1 MVSAAYLKE
10 CNVFE
15 GLNDAQLEKLAALAK
30 EEAYPTGALLYKEGD
45 PSTHLYLVQKGK
57 VFLEM
62 KCDMGPTRPP
72 MQVIIDVVTLR
83 ESFGWSAFVEPNLH
97 TLSALIAEPTKMIVF
112 EGGKMKALMEE
123 DCQAG
128 YEIMKGLTRLL
139 ASRLNH
145 ARVLLIGERAL
156 ATLTSNT
163 EYA

>member
-15 GLNDAQLEKLAALAK
+15 GLNDAQLEKLAAIAT

-97 TLSALIAEPTKMIVF
+97 TLSALIAEPTKIIVF

>member
-15 GLNDAQLEKLAALAK
+15 GLNDAQLEKLAAIAT

>member
-1 MVSAAYLKE
+1 
-10 CNVFE
+10 
-15 GLNDAQLEKLAALAK
+15 
-30 EEAYPTGALLYKEGD
+30 
-45 PSTHLYLVQKGK
+45 
-57 VFLEM
+57 
-62 KCDMGPTRPP
+62 

-128 YEIMKGLTRLL
+128 FEIMKGLTRLL

-145 ARVLLIGERAL
+145 TRVLLIGERAL

>member
-1 MVSAAYLKE
+1 MVSAAFLKE

-15 GLNDAQLEKLAALAK
+15 GLTDAQIEKLAAIAK

-45 PSTHLYLVQKGK
+45 PSTQLFLVQQGK

-72 MQVIIDVVTLR
+72 MQVIIDVVTRR
-83 ESFGWSAFVEPNLH
+83 EAFGGSAFEEPNLH

-112 EGGKMKALMEE
+112 DGGKMRALMEE
-123 DCQAG
+123 ECAMG
-128 YEIMKGLTRLL
+128 FEIMKGLARLL

-145 ARVLLIGERAL
+145 TRVLLIGERAL

>member
-1 MVSAAYLKE
+1 MVSAAFLKE

-15 GLNDAQLEKLAALAK
+15 GLPDAQIEKLAAIAK

-45 PSTHLYLVQKGK
+45 PSTQLYLVQQGK

-72 MQVIIDVVTLR
+72 MQVIIDVVTRR
-83 ESFGWSAFVEPNLH
+83 EAFGWSAFVEPNLH

-112 EGGKMKALMEE
+112 DGGKMRALMEE
-123 DCQAG
+123 ECAMG
-128 YEIMKGLTRLL
+128 FEIMKGLSRLL

-145 ARVLLIGERAL
+145 TRVLLIGERAL

>member
-1 MVSAAYLKE
+1 MALAAFLKE
-10 CNVFE
+10 CNVFQ
-15 GLNDAQLEKLAALAK
+15 GLNDAQLEKLAAIAK
-30 EEAYPTGALLYKEGD
+30 EEAHPTGALLYKEGD
-45 PSTHLYLVQKGK
+45 PSSQIYLVHQGK

-72 MQVIIDVVTLR
+72 MQVIIDVVTRR
-83 ESFGWSAFVEPNLH
+83 EAFGWSTFVEPNLH

-112 EGGKMKALMEE
+112 EGGKMKELMDE
-123 DCQAG
+123 DCQMG
-128 YEIMKGLTRLL
+128 FEIMKGLTRLL

-145 ARVLLIGERAL
+145 TRVLLIGERAL

>member
-83 ESFGWSAFVEPNLH
+83 EAFGWSAFVEPHLH